1 MQATRIAQGK
11 AGGLMNFG
19 FNSNVRVGEALFH
32 VQTEDRGPSHP
43 YLDTVVYLSG
53 RVIYKRS
60 ISYEEFAGGSDA
72 ETLAQKLHE
81 RLAQQHREVISE
93 LEAGTLPIPGKQKTP
108 PAENPEARPGFELR
122 LMNPKNWF
130 AAGTAI
136 LEIELT
142 DRISKQLVG
151 GADVEAYLEVGK
163 QRIHCADSHT
173 GTKGCA
179 KLTFLMPPDVVEG
192 TSLIVRAVDDDRQG
206 ELRFNLK
213 PRPREKSPAPV
224 S

>member
-1 MQATRIAQGK
+1 
-11 AGGLMNFG
+11 MNFG
-19 FNSNVRVGEALFH
+19 FNSNVRVGEAVFH

-60 ISYEEFAGGSDA
+60 ISYEEFAGSYDA
-72 ETLAQKLHE
+72 DTLAQKLHE
-81 RLAQQHREVISE
+81 RLAQQHREVITE
-93 LEAGTLPIPGKQKTP
+93 LEAGTLPIPGKEKP
-108 PAENPEARPGFELR
+108 PSAENSDARPGFELR
-122 LMNPKNWF
+122 LMNPKSWF
-130 AAGTAI
+130 AAGTAT

-151 GADVEAYLEVGK
+151 GADVEVFLEVGE

-179 KLTFLMPPDVVEG
+179 TLRFLMPPDVSDG
-192 TSLIVRAVDDDRQG
+192 TSLVVRATDDDRQG